1 MRGSLDISGHCLCG
15 AVAFTAKAET
25 LNVGACHCGMC
36 RRWISGP
43 YLALAV
49 NGGISVESGENIG
62 ACTASEWSGG
72 AFCKVCSST
81 LYRRMADSHHYALSA
96 GALEDQSQLKFAD
109 EIFIEDQ
116 PAYYAFTNE
125 TKRQTGEEVIAD
137 FMAEQGEGEQ
147 QHA

>member
-1 MRGSLDISGHCLCG
+1 MSGSLDISGHCLFG
-15 AVAFTAKAET
+15 AVAFSAKPET
-25 LNVGACHCGMC
+25 LNVGVCPCGMC
-36 RRWISGP
+36 RRWTSGP

-49 NGGISVESGENIG
+49 SDAISVESGENVG
-62 ACTASEWSGG
+62 ACTASEWGER
-72 AFCKVCSST
+72 AVCKICSST
-81 LYRRMADSHHYALSA
+81 PYRRMAGSDHYALSA
-96 GALEDQSQLKFAD
+96 GALDDQSQLKFTD